1 MRLNRL
7 QVALLSTLTVLL
19 PACGGISSKRGED
32 SGSQSLL
39 RLMDVS
45 NGFGQLVPYTVQK
58 LDAAGNPTQQVIS
71 ILNQQDI
78 IDHVNAANPILPVPQ
93 FNPAP
98 VLPSGAVGNHY
109 LLARFTRDL
118 DLSTIFDPSPGSM
131 ATAGLTGA
139 VSVVA
144 IDPVTG
150 TALPVQGRAFV
161 NGQTLGDTLEG
172 DPPRRPM
179 ENWVTIDEFGSTI
192 VLDPAGQGFP
202 GTDGF
207 FVGSQQL
214 VSSSSFV
221 FVPDTDSNLATYETF
236 PVGYEI
242 RLRFTTAVRAN
253 NGKGLNQ
260 QVLAC
265 STVGDDDLSPEV
277 VRTPPPLQEP
287 LITPGGGD
295 TDVDPLTTIRVE
307 FTEPVQPYSVGEIL
321 GASPA
326 NLSSAL
332 KVEFGPSSTRT
343 DMPFNVQPLS
353 PFDLSIYDLYPAF
366 NFPGA
371 GPAFGTC
378 GTFSRVDITINPG
391 QVADLANNPDP
402 ADPDTYIPNYNIL
415 GGTTYF
421 VTGEGPGMVNAPVTP
436 DAVYLSRSGAMPGIS
451 VVDLNGFGQG
461 TGNPSFI
468 EGQPIEGNTNFPY
481 NANVRFQTGLRPPL
495 SVGTCTLDG
504 GSAGA
509 FFLSRDTSLNDQVV
523 APPLVSD
530 VSDMMLGHPL
540 DGTFNNAKYPFGCL
554 AGNGGSICTLD
565 GLKVINAAIGGG
577 GNTLNPVAPGGF
589 QIGGLMAGYGNL
601 VSFAPHPNPPPLSFP
616 PLCVAPYLLGQEPTS
631 IDHYGAGA
639 SDPKTNLLVP
649 GDPFGDPLSNP
660 PVPPS
665 GLLTPEQNCYFL
677 GPSQG
682 QIKVENCLAYMIR
695 QQVGHFLYV
704 LDRQAGEVT
713 VLNSNRMTVV
723 ERISMNDP
731 TEFAMSPNL
740 DLLAVTNQSSNTVS
754 FIDIDPSSATFH
766 QIVKTTVV
774 GKGPRGIAWQ
784 PGNEDILVCCEADDT
799 LSVISAFSLVE
810 RTRVSAQL
818 NKPFD
823 VVAMPRQ
830 AGAGNGYQRNVYFAY
845 ILNRNGNVALFES
858 GPNGV
863 NGWGYD
869 DVIGIAP
876 YTFNSPKKLQLDPI
890 NLFMAVWIAHEG
902 PIDVITG
909 DPGAPNV
916 GALSQL
922 WVESAVTGQLF
933 LTSGNVGQTGLR
945 DMAFDV
951 SVSIGEGTQ
960 GLSGIPVD
968 IAFDNMRNLGGMPNF
983 ITSFSAGTALPGN
996 GKGMVRPVPGGVINN
1011 NEPAYMFAAVPNVT
1025 GGFGV
1030 VDVFDLA
1037 KAGVLRKD
1045 INAFQVGVQSILVPN
1060 VSGVMDY
1067 WSQ

>member
-7 QVALLSTLTVLL
+7 QVALLSTLTVFL
-19 PACGGISSKRGED
+19 PACGDLNSGRGSD
-32 SGSQSLL
+32 SGSASVL
-39 RLMDVS
+39 RLKDVS
-45 NGFGQLVPYTVQK
+45 NGFGQLIPHTVQQ
-58 LDAAGNPTQQVIS
+58 LDFAGNPTQQVVS
-71 ILNQQDI
+71 ILSQQDI
-78 IDHVNAANPILPVPQ
+78 VDYVNAGNPILPVPL
-93 FNPAP
+93 FNSAA
-98 VLPSGAVGNHY
+98 VLPSGAVGNHF

-118 DLSTIFDPSPGSM
+118 DLDTIFDPSPGSM
-131 ATAGLTGA
+131 ANAGLTGA

-161 NGQTLGDTLEG
+161 DGRTLGDGLTG
-172 DPPRRPM
+172 NPPRRPM
-179 ENWVTIDEFGSTI
+179 QTWVAMDEFGNTI
-192 VLDPAGQGFP
+192 VVDPKGQGFP
-202 GTDGF
+202 GTDSF
-207 FVGSQQL
+207 FVGAAQL
-214 VSSSSFV
+214 VKSTSFV
-221 FVPDTDSNLATYETF
+221 FIADSDSNLATYETF

-242 RLRFTTAVRAN
+242 RLRFTTAVRAD
-253 NGKGLNQ
+253 NGKALNQ

-265 STVGDDDLSPEV
+265 STVGPDLLSPEV
-277 VRTPPPLQEP
+277 VRTPPPLSQP

-295 TDVDPLTTIRVE
+295 TNVDPLTTIRVE

-353 PFDLSIYDLYPAF
+353 PFDLSIYDIFPAF

-378 GTFSRVDITINPG
+378 GTFARVDITINPG
-391 QVADLANNPDP
+391 QVEDLARNPDFT
-402 ADPDTYIPNYNIL
+402 DPGNFIPNFNLL

-421 VTGEGPGMVNAPVTP
+421 ITGEGPGMVNAPVTP
-436 DAVYLSRSGAMPGIS
+436 DAVYLARSGALPGIS
-451 VVDLNGFGQG
+451 VLDLNGFGQG
-461 TGNPSFI
+461 TGNPTFI
-468 EGQPIEGNTNFPY
+468 EAQPMEGNSNFPY

-495 SVGTCTLDG
+495 TVGTCTLDG

-509 FFLSRDTSLNDQVV
+509 FFLARDTSLNDQVV

-565 GLKVINAAIGGG
+565 GMKIVNAAIGGG
-577 GNTLNPVAPGGF
+577 GNTLNPVGVGGF

-601 VSFAPHPNPPPLSFP
+601 VSWAPHPNPPPLSFP
-616 PLCVAPYLLGQEPTS
+616 PLCVAPYLLGQEPTTV
-631 IDHYGAGA
+631 DHFLGI
-639 SDPKTNLLVP
+639 PPPLLTNLLVP
-649 GDPFGDPLSNP
+649 GDPFGEPLANP
-660 PVPPS
+660 PIPPS
-665 GLLTPEQNCYFL
+665 GLLTPEQNTFFL
-677 GPSQG
+677 GPTQG
-682 QIKVENCLAYMIR
+682 QIKVENCNAYMIR

-704 LDRQAGEVT
+704 LDRQKSEISVF
-713 VLNSNRMTVV
+713 NSNRMTII

-740 DLLAVTNQSSNTVS
+740 DLLAVTNSSSDTVS

-766 QIVKTTVV
+766 QIVKSAGV

-784 PGNEDILVCCEADDT
+784 PGNEDILVCNEAGDT
-799 LSVISAFSLVE
+799 LSIISAFSLTE
-810 RTRVSAQL
+810 RKRVSAQL
-818 NKPFD
+818 NRPFD

-876 YTFNSPKKLQLDPI
+876 FTFNSPKKLQLDPI

-902 PIDVITG
+902 PIDIITG

-922 WVESAVTGQLF
+922 WVESAVTGQIF
-933 LTSGNVGQTGLR
+933 LTSGSAGITGLR
-945 DMAFDV
+945 DMAFAV

-968 IAFDNMRNLGGMPNF
+968 IAFDNLRNLGGITNV
-983 ITSFSAGTALPGN
+983 ITSFSAGSALPGN
-996 GKGMVRPVPGGVINN
+996 GKGMVRVVGSVINT
-1011 NEPAYMFAAVPNVT
+1011 NEPGYMFAAVPNVT

-1045 INAFQVGVQSILVPN
+1045 INAFQPGVQSVQVPN

-1067 WSQ
+1067 WRQ